1 MTFDVGTRVLYP
13 VHGVADVVG
22 RERRTVDGRTRT
34 YLVLTVE
41 GALRPENM
49 TLLVP
54 EDRLDEIGVRHAVSA
69 EDAVG
74 VLEVLA
80 VRDPHVPANWSRRF
94 KNHQEKL
101 RTGDVFAV
109 AEVVRN
115 LSLRR
120 SHKKL
125 GPAESSMY
133 QQARRGLVA
142 ELAVSFGIS
151 DEDAADRVDH
161 ALERTGS

>member
-22 RERRTVDGRTRT
+22 RERRTVEGRTCT
-34 YLVLTVE
+34 YLVLVVE
-41 GALRPENM
+41 GALRPENL

-54 EDRLDEIGVRHAVSA
+54 EDRLAEIGVRHAVSA
-69 EDAVG
+69 EDALS

-80 VRDPHVPANWSRRF
+80 VRDPRVPANWSRRF

-115 LSLRR
+115 LARR
-120 SHKKL
+120 QDHKKL

-133 QQARRGLVA
+133 QKARRGLVA

-161 ALERTGS
+161 ALEGTG

>member
-1 MTFDVGTRVLYP
+1 VTFDVGTRVLYP

-22 RERRTVDGRTRT
+22 RERRTVDGRTST

-41 GALRPENM
+41 GALRPENL

-80 VRDPHVPANWSRRF
+80 ARDPHVPANWSRRF

-133 QQARRGLVA
+133 LQARHGLVA